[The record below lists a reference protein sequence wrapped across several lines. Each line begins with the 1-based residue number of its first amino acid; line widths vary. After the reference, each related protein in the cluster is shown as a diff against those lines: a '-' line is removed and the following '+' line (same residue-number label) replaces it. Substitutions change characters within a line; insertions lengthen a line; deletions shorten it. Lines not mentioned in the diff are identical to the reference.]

1 MPWKRLGE
9 WELYNEV
16 QCIMGIGHIGTP
28 LLNRQTDRQTRQK
41 SFHLTYVVLLDEII
55 ALQVA
60 SGEHL
65 PLTQSD
71 LKLHGHAFETRI
83 YAEDPDNN
91 FMPGAGPLIH
101 LSTPQPAK
109 DVRIETGVRQGKY
122 ESVRVLGMQRY
133 E

>member
-1 MPWKRLGE
+1 M
-9 WELYNEV
+9 
-16 QCIMGIGHIGTP
+16 
-28 LLNRQTDRQTRQK
+28 
-41 SFHLTYVVLLDEII
+41 VLSDVII
-55 ALQVA
+55 VLQVA

-109 DVRIETGVRQGKY
+109 DVRIETGVRQGKCP
-122 ESVRVLGMQRY
+122 SVRALNSPGGRKTRI
-133 E
+133 

>member
-1 MPWKRLGE
+1 M
-9 WELYNEV
+9 
-16 QCIMGIGHIGTP
+16 
-28 LLNRQTDRQTRQK
+28 
-41 SFHLTYVVLLDEII
+41 
-55 ALQVA
+55 LQVA

-101 LSTPQPAK
+101 LSTPQPAE
-109 DVRIETGVRQGKY
+109 DVRIETGVRQGKCPSTQFSRWLKNTNLIRDAMKWLARL
-122 ESVRVLGMQRY
+122 ERLLGILSLYTSATLLIKPSNNKNDTIDASAFCHVMN
-133 E
+133 